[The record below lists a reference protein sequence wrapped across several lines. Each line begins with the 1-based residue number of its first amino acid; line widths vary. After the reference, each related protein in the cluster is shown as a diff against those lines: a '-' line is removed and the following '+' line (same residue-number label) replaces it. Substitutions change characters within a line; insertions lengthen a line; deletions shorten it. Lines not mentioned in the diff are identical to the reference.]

1 MMRSPKRFPV
11 PLVHINETNS
21 TNNYLQALCA
31 RQQTEEFTTV
41 VADFQTSGRGQRGNS
56 WESAPG
62 MNLTFSTV
70 LYPSALKA
78 REQFTLSM
86 LIALSVYDTLSTYAE
101 GFSIKWPNDI
111 LAENKKIGGILIENT
126 FKNSSEVQSIIGIGL
141 NVNQSQFENLPQASS
156 LFLLE
161 NKIFDRET
169 MLISIVNQL
178 EFNLKQLPILG
189 ETHFWNAYHQI
200 LFKKDVVSAFESVAG
215 NRFVGKIQEVT
226 QEGKLAVLLED
237 DSVQFFDVKEVKM
250 LY

>member
-1 MMRSPKRFPV
+1 MRIIK
-11 PLVHINETNS
+11 LDAIDS
-21 TNNYLQALCA
+21 TNRFLKELSAQESCENFTVVSTEL
-31 RQQTEEFTTV
+31 QTE
-41 VADFQTSGRGQRGNS
+41 GKGQRGS
-56 WESAPG
+56 GWVSELG
-62 MNLTFSTV
+62 KNLTFSV
-70 LYPSALKA
+70 LYNQRVEGITSL
-78 REQFTLSM
+78 FTLNII
-86 LIALSVYDTLSTYAE
+86 IALSIVEALKSVSNLN
-101 GFSIKWPNDI
+101 FVIKWPNDI
-111 LAENKKIGGILIENT
+111 LSENKKIGGILIENT

-161 NKIFDRET
+161 NKVFNRET

-200 LFKKDVVSAFESVAG
+200 LFKKNVVSAFELVDG

>member
-1 MMRSPKRFPV
+1 MRIIK
-11 PLVHINETNS
+11 LDAIDS
-21 TNNYLQALCA
+21 TNRFLKELSAQESCENFTVVSTEL
-31 RQQTEEFTTV
+31 QTE
-41 VADFQTSGRGQRGNS
+41 GKGQRGS
-56 WESAPG
+56 GWVSELG
-62 MNLTFSTV
+62 KNLTFSV
-70 LYPSALKA
+70 LYNQRVEGITSL
-78 REQFTLSM
+78 FTLNII
-86 LIALSVYDTLSTYAE
+86 IALSIVEALKSVSNLN
-101 GFSIKWPNDI
+101 FVIKWPNDI
-111 LAENKKIGGILIENT
+111 LSENKKIGGILIENT

-161 NKIFDRET
+161 NKVFNRET

-200 LFKKDVVSAFESVAG
+200 LFKKNVVSAFESVDG

>member
-1 MMRSPKRFPV
+1 MRIIK
-11 PLVHINETNS
+11 LDAIDS
-21 TNNYLQALCA
+21 TNRFLKALSAQESCENFTVVSTES
-31 RQQTEEFTTV
+31 QTE
-41 VADFQTSGRGQRGNS
+41 GKGQRGS
-56 WESAPG
+56 GWVSEVG
-62 MNLTFSTV
+62 KNLTFSV
-70 LYPSALKA
+70 LYNQRVEGITSL
-78 REQFTLSM
+78 FTLNM
-86 LIALSVYDTLSTYAE
+86 IIALSIVEALKTVSNLN
-101 GFSIKWPNDI
+101 FVIKWPNDI

-161 NKIFDRET
+161 NKVFNRET

-215 NRFVGKIQEVT
+215 YRFVGKIQEVT

>member
-1 MMRSPKRFPV
+1 MRIIK
-11 PLVHINETNS
+11 LDAIDS
-21 TNNYLQALCA
+21 TNRFLKALSAQESCENFTVVSTES
-31 RQQTEEFTTV
+31 QTE
-41 VADFQTSGRGQRGNS
+41 GKGQRGS
-56 WESAPG
+56 GWVSEVG
-62 MNLTFSTV
+62 KNLTFSV
-70 LYPSALKA
+70 LYNQRVEGITSL
-78 REQFTLSM
+78 FTLNII
-86 LIALSVYDTLSTYAE
+86 IALSIVEALKSVSNLN
-101 GFSIKWPNDI
+101 FVIKWPNDI

-169 MLISIVNQL
+169 MLISIANQL

>member
-1 MMRSPKRFPV
+1 MRIIK
-11 PLVHINETNS
+11 LDAIDS
-21 TNNYLQALCA
+21 TNRFLKALSA
-31 RQQTEEFTTV
+31 RESCENFTVVSTESQTE
-41 VADFQTSGRGQRGNS
+41 GKGQRGSGWVSGAGN
-56 WESAPG
+56 
-62 MNLTFSTV
+62 NLTFSV
-70 LYPSALKA
+70 LYNQRVEGITSL
-78 REQFTLSM
+78 FTLNII
-86 LIALSVYDTLSTYAE
+86 IALSIVEALKTVSNLN
-101 GFSIKWPNDI
+101 FVIKWPNDI

-156 LFLLE
+156 FLLE

-237 DSVQFFDVKEVKM
+237 DSIQFFDVKEVKM

>member
-1 MMRSPKRFPV
+1 MRIIK
-11 PLVHINETNS
+11 LDAIDS
-21 TNNYLQALCA
+21 TNHFLKALSAQENCENFTVVSTES
-31 RQQTEEFTTV
+31 QTE
-41 VADFQTSGRGQRGNS
+41 GKGQRGS
-56 WESAPG
+56 GWVSESG
-62 MNLTFSTV
+62 KNLTFSV
-70 LYPSALKA
+70 LYNQKVDGITSL
-78 REQFTLSM
+78 FNLNIM
-86 LIALSVYDTLSTYAE
+86 VALSVVEALKLISNLN
-101 GFSIKWPNDI
+101 FVIKWPNDI

-178 EFNLKQLPILG
+178 EFNLKQLPVLG
-189 ETHFWNAYHQI
+189 ETHFWDAYHKI
-200 LFKKDVVSAFESVAG
+200 LFKKEVVSAFESVAG